1 MAKTSKLLILVE
13 LTTNRSQCCD
23 ILSYIATSDMAED
36 DYMTIY
42 TAVINK
48 MRTF

>member
-13 LTTNRSQCCD
+13 LTSNRSQCCD
-23 ILSYIATSDMAED
+23 ILIYIATTEMSEA
-36 DYMTIY
+36 DYMTVY